1 MDLTE
6 LGATIRRTRVE
17 SGISQLDLAR
27 MSKLSRA
34 TVNYVEQGSVA
45 IGADALLR
53 ILHTLGLSIGGPRTS
68 QGSSAVSLLAATA
81 SVSFRDDISTEEV
94 ERVLISGQVEEQWLA
109 HIATIIDETSNAM
122 LLRAVREIAMRTGI
136 SSSIIW
142 RNLKCLSA
150 ELASPHERWHH
161 AS

>member
-34 TVNYVEQGSVA
+34 TVNYAEQGSVA

-53 ILHTLGLSIGGPRTS
+53 ILQTLGLSIGGPRTS

-94 ERVLISGQVEEQWLA
+94 ERVLISGRVEEQWLA

-150 ELASPHERWHH
+150 ELTSPHERWHH
-161 AS
+161 AG